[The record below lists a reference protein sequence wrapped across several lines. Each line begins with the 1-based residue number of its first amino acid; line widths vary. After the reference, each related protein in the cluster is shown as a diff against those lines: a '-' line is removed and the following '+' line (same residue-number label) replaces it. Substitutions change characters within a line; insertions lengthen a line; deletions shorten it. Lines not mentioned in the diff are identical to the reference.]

1 MLIKNKY
8 QVHNRELLIDHVR
21 PFIVKNMKI
30 INKDQTKY
38 DMLKKYI
45 PEQYIIA
52 LDNMNNEIVQSQSY
66 LYKSE

>member
-8 QVHNRELLIDHVR
+8 QVHNRELLINHTQ
-21 PFIVKNMKI
+21 PFTVKNQTI

-45 PEQYIIA
+45 PEQYIVA
-52 LDNMNNEIVQSQSY
+52 LDNMNNEIVQNQSY